1 MPIAVICP
9 GCKTTFRVSD
19 KFAGQK
25 GPCPK
30 CKTIIEIPKPAGEL
44 RLEEPETAAA
54 VPKDAKGRSI
64 LQPIRRQEAGIPPLL
79 LGVVLGGML
88 VVVLAAWLVGRAFRP
103 DAREIQR
110 LQQQRSTA
118 VGDARQELDRQLSAA
133 RTRTIPP
140 PLVLLG
146 LLVVTP
152 PLVLGGYHVL
162 RDEETA
168 PYTGWSLAAR
178 TAVCSAVY
186 VGLWVGFHFVPG
198 FLSQETWHWF
208 FLPLPFF
215 AIGTLVAL
223 GCFDLDA
230 TSAAVHYGCYV
241 GATLLLRWV
250 AGMPP
255 VWSVS

>member
-1 MPIAVICP
+1 MAIAVICP

-30 CKTIIEIPKPAGEL
+30 CKTIIEIPKPTGEL
-44 RLEEPETAAA
+44 KLEEPETAATA
-54 VPKDAKGRSI
+54 PKDSKGRSI
-64 LQPIRRQEAGIPPLL
+64 LQPIRRQETRVQPLV
-79 LGVVLGGML
+79 LGVALGGTL
-88 VVVLAAWLVGRAFRP
+88 VVVLAAWLLGRAYRP
-103 DAREIQR
+103 DPKEIER
-110 LQQQRSTA
+110 LQRQL
-118 VGDARQELDRQLSAA
+118 DAAQGAQRQELERQFSAA

-168 PYTGWSLAAR
+168 PYAGLSLALR
-178 TAVCSAVY
+178 TTVCSAVY
-186 VGLWVGFHFVPG
+186 VGLWIGFHFVPG

-215 AIGTLVAL
+215 GIGTLVAL

-230 TSAAVHYGCYV
+230 TGAAVHYGCYV
-241 GATLLLRWV
+241 AATLLLRWV